1 MRHDIAKDLASLCK
15 RNKDGSF
22 ATQANRASILHQA
35 ARTLQKAGFV
45 NLAAGSLK
53 PKHVELLLKT
63 WKDQGLSAG
72 TQKNRMAAIR
82 WWAEKVGKQNCVPL
96 TNDQAGIARRSFV
109 RTEDKAQK
117 LSSDQLAKITHDR
130 LKITLELQQLFG
142 LRREEALKFIP
153 EYAIQDDH
161 IKLKGSWCKG
171 GRERVIP
178 ILNNEQKELL
188 VRAKNIAGEGSLI
201 PPDKSYKEWLATYEK
216 ATNRAGFAELHGLRH
231 FYAQQRF
238 EAIAGFKAPTAGG
251 PKREELT
258 ADQIKM
264 DYKAR
269 MIVSEELGHGR
280 EEVTV
285 NYLGR

>member
-1 MRHDIAKDLASLCK
+1 MKRIHLILVLSLFFSIS
-15 RNKDGSF
+15 SF
-22 ATQANRASILHQA
+22 SQKVIKHKIKSGESILGLA
-35 ARTLQKAGFV
+35 IKYGVSEKDIYELNPKTKGALLQLNQELRIPNKKFKEKE
-45 NLAAGSLK
+45 K
-53 PKHVELLLKT
+53 PSK
-63 WKDQGLSAG
+63 KDKKEVVPE
-72 TQKNRMAAIR
+72 KNKKKDI
-82 WWAEKVGKQNCVPL
+82 L
-96 TNDQAGIARRSFV
+96 
-109 RTEDKAQK
+109 
-117 LSSDQLAKITHDR
+117 
-130 LKITLELQQLFG
+130 
-142 LRREEALKFIP
+142 
-153 EYAIQDDH
+153 
-161 IKLKGSWCKG
+161 
-171 GRERVIP
+171 

-201 PPDKSYKEWLATYEK
+201 PPEKSYKEWLATYEK